1 MDFFL
6 LPEMSPF
13 TFFAVM
19 VVAFLILEIA
29 LMAIGIDTHLRE
41 ADIAGPDLD
50 ASFEPIEAT
59 ALPNGMEIPEGL
71 EVEVVTQ
78 ASTTST
84 GGLLDILGMRQVSLT
99 IWMALFS
106 AIFSSL
112 GIVGQSLNAA
122 VYGAPAPAWVG
133 VAAILLPALYV
144 TRAAAMLVGQILPQ
158 METSA
163 ISERSFGRQRG
174 VVTVGVARRGLPA
187 EVRFTDS
194 HGNLHYLR
202 AEPLEDAAEIPQ
214 GSEVLI
220 LRVRSRAN
228 PKPAFRLIPL
238 S

>member
-6 LPEMSPF
+6 LPGMGPF
-13 TFFAVM
+13 TFFATM
-19 VVAFLILEIA
+19 VIGFLILEFA
-29 LMAIGIDTHLRE
+29 LMLVGIDTHLRE
-41 ADIAGPDLD
+41 TDIGGPDLE
-50 ASFEPIEAT
+50 AGFVQAEAT
-59 ALPNGMEIPEGL
+59 ALPAGLDIPEGL
-71 EVEVVTQ
+71 EVETEVQ
-78 ASTTST
+78 PSSTST
-84 GGLLDILGMRQVSLT
+84 GCILDILGMRRVSLT
-99 IWMALFS
+99 IWLALFS
-106 AIFSSL
+106 AIFSST
-112 GIVGQSLNAA
+112 GIVAQSVAA
-122 VYGAPAPAWVG
+122 AIFGALAPAWLAAG
-133 VAAILLPALYV
+133 VILLPVLAM
-144 TRAAAMLVGQILPQ
+144 TRIAAGLIGEILPQ

-228 PKPAFRLIPL
+228 PNPAFRLIPL

>member
-1 MDFFL
+1 MEFFFL
-6 LPEMSPF
+6 PGMGPF
-13 TFFAVM
+13 TFFATM
-19 VVAFLILEIA
+19 VIGFLLLEVVFLIT
-29 LMAIGIDTHLRE
+29 GIDTHLKE
-41 ADIAGPDLD
+41 ADIAGPDMDGGFIPL
-50 ASFEPIEAT
+50 EMT
-59 ALPNGMEIPEGL
+59 AMPDGINLPDGL
-71 EVEVVTQ
+71 EVEKEAP
-78 ASTTST
+78 ASTTPS
-84 GGLLDILGMRQVSLT
+84 GGLLDLLGLRRISLT
-99 IWMALFS
+99 IWMAIFS
-106 AIFSSL
+106 AIFASL
-112 GIVGQSLNAA
+112 GIVAQSIINAA
-122 VYGAPAPAWVG
+122 IGTLAPAWLAV
-133 VAAILLPALYV
+133 ILLLLPALV
-144 TRAAAMLVGQILPQ
+144 ITRAVAGLIGRALPQ

-228 PKPAFRLIPL
+228 PNPAFRLIPL